1 MALTQDKNGN
11 WVRTDEGL
19 FSTGTPRPVHCCQ
32 TIDEIPS
39 NFTGLAFIQST
50 NTFNSYVKGAGAV
63 SGGTVAADSTSTIT
77 NTFRF
82 STTTTAAD
90 PGAGFFRFNNALYAN
105 VTFIYVDNL
114 TYVATI
120 AGQQVATPTD
130 CTNFFKKLVAGDTIY
145 VQDKNDA
152 NKYGRYKITTNVDNT
167 GWHTF
172 GVTNTTWGAGAAL
185 FTNNEDCDMTIK
197 FTA

>member
-1 MALTQDKNGN
+1 MPLTQDQNGN
-11 WVRTDEGL
+11 WVRT
-19 FSTGTPRPVHCCQ
+19 VHCCQ

-50 NTFNSYVKGAGAV
+50 NTFNSYVNGVGAV

-90 PGAGFFRFNNALYAN
+90 PGAGMMRFNNAALAS
-105 VTFIYVDNL
+105 VTAIYIDVL
-114 TYVATI
+114 TWVNTI
-120 AGQQVATPTD
+120 AGQQTSTPTD
-130 CTNFFKKLVAGDTIY
+130 CTNFFAKLVANDTVY
-145 VQDKNDA
+145 VQDKNDSA
-152 NKYGRYKITTNVDNT
+152 KYGRYKITTVTNNT
-167 GWHTF
+167 GWYTF
-172 GVTNTTWGAGAAL
+172 AVSLVKAGTGGNL
-185 FTNNEDCDMTIK
+185 PNNEDCDVTIK

>member
-1 MALTQDKNGN
+1 MALTQDQNGN
-11 WVRTDEGL
+11 WTRTDEGL
-19 FSTGTPRPVHCCQ
+19 FSTGTPRPVHCCL
-32 TIDEIPS
+32 TVDEIPA
-39 NFTGLAFIQST
+39 NFTGLVFVQKT
-50 NTFNSYVKGAGAV
+50 NTFNSYVNGAAAE
-63 SGGTVAADSTSTIT
+63 SGGTVAADSTSTTT

-90 PGAGFFRFNNALYAN
+90 PGPGFFRFNNAAFVS
-105 VTFIYVDNL
+105 VTAIYIDNL

-130 CTNFFKKLVAGDTIY
+130 CSNFFRKLVANDSVY

-152 NKYGRYKITTNVDNT
+152 TKYGRYKITTITDNT
-167 GWHTF
+167 GWFTF
-172 GVTNTTWGAGAAL
+172 AISLVKAGSGGNL
-185 FTNNEDCDMTIK
+185 PNNEDCDITIK